1 MENAFAANQPRPDA
15 LQEGVLMADAGN
27 GVSGSDSS
35 RNASDPAQR
44 SAETAAA
51 QQAQAAADKAAADAA
66 AVDPVQAAP
75 VDLSLSPATIS
86 QLSAMPVDTVPN
98 LASFPTPGGV
108 PTAATYADIAQ
119 KPAVPASIETNV
131 WSSSFSITPNDPA
144 AVAKAAL
151 SDVSV
156 NIGLN
161 YVGDL
166 NANIEARMGIAPAQV
181 TFAGAVSYTN
191 GVTSYGLSGVAGP
204 FGGVAD
210 PNYGLTAD
218 FAKQLDFGKLEASLN
233 LNVSPDGFTNGR
245 VAAGFTAPLSDNWD
259 GYARV
264 GVGFDRN
271 GVTSIDSAIG
281 ADYNTGGASLGVSG
295 RVDTRTRD
303 VSGGAKFNLGIKF

>member
-1 MENAFAANQPRPDA
+1 
-15 LQEGVLMADAGN
+15 MADAGN

-35 RNASDPAQR
+35 RNASDAAQR

-51 QQAQAAADKAAADAA
+51 QQAAADKAAADAVAAA

-75 VDLSLSPATIS
+75 VDLSISPATIS

-98 LASFPTPGGV
+98 LASFPSLGGV

-131 WSSSFSITPNDPA
+131 WSPSFSITPNEPA

-151 SDVSV
+151 NDVSV
-156 NIGLN
+156 NVGLN

-210 PNYGLTAD
+210 PNYGLAAD

-233 LNVSPDGFTNGR
+233 LNVSPDDFTNGR

-271 GVTSIDSAIG
+271 GVTSVDGTIG
-281 ADYNTGGASLGVSG
+281 TDYNAGGASLGMSSSG
-295 RVDTRTRD
+295 RVDTRTGV
-303 VSGGAKFNLGIKF
+303 VSGGAKFNFGIKF